1 MLNTIQLECF
11 LAVADFLNFS
21 RAAEHLRI
29 TQPAVSH
36 QIKTLEDELGVTLF
50 KRTSKNVRLTQEGHL
65 FLQYAGDIL
74 KLVRMSMTQ
83 VKRSQSRRPSK
94 LGIGCR
100 STSDLYLIR
109 PALERLR
116 QEDPQVLPLPRLA
129 PFSSLDNLLAEGD
142 IQVMFTFQETAPKNS
157 VYREVMR
164 CPITCVCRKDHPL
177 VREQNLTLEQLKHAG
192 RIAACPPTA
201 CPPSLFAIQGQIVTA
216 NPPDQVIFCET
227 QEVLF
232 TMVASGYAFAV
243 VADFPQLRLPELAYL
258 PLSEYEPLSY
268 GAARLSGSTSPSLRR
283 FLTLLE
289 NTLEQQREKAAGEP
303 ANGY

>member
-36 QIKTLEDELGVTLF
+36 QIKTLEDELGVELF
-50 KRTSKNVRLTQEGHL
+50 KRTSKSVRLTQEGHL

-74 KLVRMSMTQ
+74 KLVRVSMTQ
-83 VKRSQSRRPSK
+83 VKRSQTKRPSK
-94 LGIGCR
+94 LGIGCH
-100 STSDLYLIR
+100 STSDLRLIR

-116 QEDPQVLPLPRLA
+116 QEDPQILPLPRLV

-142 IQVMFTFQETAPKNS
+142 IQVIFTFQETAPKNS

-164 CPITCVCRKDHPL
+164 CPVVCVCRKDHPL
-177 VREQNLTLEQLKHAG
+177 SGENNLTLERLKHAG
-192 RIAACPPTA
+192 RIAACRPPT

-216 NPPDQVIFCET
+216 NPPDQIIFCET
-227 QEVLF
+227 QEVLL
-232 TMVASGYAFAV
+232 TMVGTGYAFAI
-243 VADFPQLRLPELAYL
+243 VADFPKLRQPDLCYL
-258 PLSEYEPLSY
+258 PLDECESLSFGVARPS
-268 GAARLSGSTSPSLRR
+268 GATSPPLRQ
-283 FLTLLE
+283 FLALLE
-289 NTLEQQREKAAGEP
+289 ETLALS
-303 ANGY
+303 

>member
-142 IQVMFTFQETAPKNS
+142 IQVMFTFRETAPKNS

-164 CPITCVCRKDHPL
+164 CPIACVCRKDHPL
-177 VREQNLTLEQLKHAG
+177 AREPRLTLEQLKHAG

-232 TMVASGYAFAV
+232 TMVASGYAFSV

-268 GAARLSGSTSPSLRR
+268 GAARPGGGTSPSLRR